1 MSSKKPN
8 YNHVKNNFL
17 ESLLSMDR
25 EQISNFVAQKG
36 REPKLI
42 KPIICLKDLNQKE
55 SITPLYLSRRK

>member
-1 MSSKKPN
+1 MSSTKPN

-55 SITPLYLSRRK
+55 SK

>member
-8 YNHVKNNFL
+8 YTKIKNNFL
-17 ESLLSMDR
+17 ESLLSIDR
-25 EQISNFVAQKG
+25 EQLSDFVAQKG

-55 SITPLYLSRRK
+55 SE